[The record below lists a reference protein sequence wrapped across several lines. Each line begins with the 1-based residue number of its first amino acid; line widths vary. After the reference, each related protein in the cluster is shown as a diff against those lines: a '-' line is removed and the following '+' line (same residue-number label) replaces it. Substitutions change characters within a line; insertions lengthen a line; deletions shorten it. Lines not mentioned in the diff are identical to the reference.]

1 MEQENILVALVQRGY
16 LAQSILDRLRKEA
29 ELSGKTVESLIYDRG
44 VVDDKIIAQTKAEL
58 TGIPLKVFK
67 KDEQIPLEVLQLI
80 NEEMSRT
87 YEMIALSIEGN
98 FLTVG
103 MVHPENARA
112 IEALKFL
119 AKEKRWDLGVYVV
132 SFSDFGLQ
140 SRGYTNFN
148 KEIEEAVGMMHAA
161 KKEGVSGQNVIRLE
175 EKKLGAEEAPVIKVV
190 ARILSEAVTQGAS
203 DIHIEPQ
210 RNALRIRFRLDG
222 DLHTILEL
230 PSELQNAVI
239 SRVKI
244 LSDLKIDETRVPQDG
259 RFRTLVERKEIDFRV
274 ATFPT
279 VVGEK
284 IALRVLDPSVGL
296 KRVDTIGFTGRNLKL
311 VQEALNEPYGMILI
325 TGPTGSG
332 KSTTL
337 YGLMKILAKD
347 EANVVT
353 LEDPV
358 EYYLPG
364 LNQSQVKPEI
374 GYTFASGLRQ
384 ILRQDPDVIMV
395 GEIRDGETAELAVHA
410 ALTGH
415 IVLSTLHTNNAAG
428 VIPRLI
434 DMKIEPFLLPSSL
447 NLMVAQRLVA
457 QLCENCKK
465 KEPMDQKLVK
475 MVDDEIKKISE
486 EERKNIIFKEPYE
499 MYAPVGCE
507 KCNNKGFKGRVP
519 IFEVLKMTR
528 ELTDVIQTSITDTA
542 ILKEAVRQGMTTLR
556 QDGIIKALQGTLY
569 LPDVIKETTS

>member
-1 MEQENILVALVQRGY
+1 MEQENILSALVQRGY
-16 LAQSILDRLRKEA
+16 LAQSVLDRLRKEA
-29 ELSGKTVESLIYDRG
+29 ELSGKTVEALIYDRG
-44 VVDDKIIAQTKAEL
+44 AVDDKIIAQTKAEL

-119 AKEKRWDLGVYVV
+119 AKERKWDLGVYVV
-132 SFSDFGLQ
+132 SFSDFNLQ

-161 KKEGVSGQNVIRLE
+161 KKEGADGQRVIRLE

-296 KRVDTIGFTGRNLKL
+296 KRVDTLGFAGRNLEL

-347 EANVVT
+347 EVNVVT

-415 IVLSTLHTNNAAG
+415 IVLSTLHTNNAVG

-447 NLMVAQRLVA
+447 NLMVAQRLIA
-457 QLCENCKK
+457 QLCDNCKK
-465 KEPMDQKLVK
+465 KESIDPKLIKIVE
-475 MVDDEIKKISE
+475 DELKTIPE
-486 EERKNIIFKEPYE
+486 EEKKDIVFKAPYE
-499 MYAPVGCE
+499 MYGPQGCE

-528 ELTDVIQTSITDTA
+528 ELTDVIQTTITDA
-542 ILKEAVRQGMTTLR
+542 VIIKEANRQGMTTLR
-556 QDGIIKALQGTLY
+556 QDGVLKALRGVLY
-569 LPDVIKETTS
+569 LPDVIKETSS

>member
-1 MEQENILVALVQRGY
+1 MEQENILSALVQRGY
-16 LAQSILDRLRKEA
+16 LAQSTLDRLRKEA
-29 ELSGKTVESLIYDRG
+29 ELSGKTVEFLLYDRRI
-44 VVDDKIIAQTKAEL
+44 VDDKIIAQTKAEL

-98 FLTVG
+98 FLTIG

-132 SFSDFGLQ
+132 SLSDFTLQ
-140 SRGYTNFN
+140 FRGYTNFN
-148 KEIEEAVGMMHAA
+148 KEIEDAVGMMHAA
-161 KKEGVSGQNVIRLE
+161 KTGGAGEQRVIRLE
-175 EKKLGAEEAPVIKVV
+175 EKRLGAEEAPVIKVV

-230 PSELQNAVI
+230 PSELQNAVV

-244 LSDLKIDETRVPQDG
+244 LSDLKIDETRMPQDG
-259 RFRTLVERKEIDFRV
+259 RFRTLVEGKEIDFRV

-284 IALRVLDPSVGL
+284 IALRVLDPTIGL
-296 KRVDTIGFTGRNLKL
+296 KRVDNLGFTGRNLKL

-347 EANVVT
+347 EVNVVT

-358 EYYLPG
+358 EYYLEG

-447 NLMVAQRLVA
+447 NLMVAQRLMA

-465 KEPMDQKLVK
+465 KEPIDQKLVK
-475 MVDDEIKKISE
+475 IVEDELKGIPE
-486 EERKNIIFKEPYE
+486 EEKKDIVFKEPYE
-499 MYAPVGCE
+499 VYGPQSCE
-507 KCNNKGFKGRVP
+507 KCNNKGFKGRIP

-528 ELTDVIQTSITDTA
+528 ELTDVIQTNITDA
-542 ILKEAVRQGMTTLR
+542 VILKEADRQGMTTLR
-556 QDGIIKALQGTLY
+556 QDGILKALQGILY
-569 LPDVIKETTS
+569 LPDVIKETSS

>member
-1 MEQENILVALVQRGY
+1 MEQENILSALVQRGY
-16 LAQSILDRLRKEA
+16 LAQSVLDRLRKEA
-29 ELSGKTVESLIYDRG
+29 ELSGKTVEFLVYDRG

-67 KDEQIPLEVLQLI
+67 KDEQISLETLQLI

-132 SFSDFGLQ
+132 SLSDFNLQ

-148 KEIEEAVGMMHAA
+148 KEIEEAVRMMHAA
-161 KKEGVSGQNVIRLE
+161 KKEGAEGQRVIRLE
-175 EKKLGAEEAPVIKVV
+175 EKKLGAEEAPIIKVV
-190 ARILSEAVTQGAS
+190 ARILSEAVTEGAS

-222 DLHTILEL
+222 DLHTIIEL
-230 PSELQNAVI
+230 PTELQNAVI

-284 IALRVLDPSVGL
+284 IALRVLDPSIGL
-296 KRVDTIGFTGRNLKL
+296 KRVDTLGFAGRNLKL

-347 EANVVT
+347 EVNVVT

-447 NLMVAQRLVA
+447 NLMVAQRLIA

-465 KEPMDQKLVK
+465 KESIDPKLMQIVE
-475 MVDDEIKKISE
+475 DELKTIPE
-486 EERKNIIFKEPYE
+486 EEKKDIVFEAPYE
-499 MYAPVGCE
+499 VYAPVGCE
-507 KCNNKGFKGRVP
+507 KCNNKGFKGRTP

-528 ELTDVIQTSITDTA
+528 ELTDAIQTTITDA
-542 ILKEAVRQGMTTLR
+542 VIIKEARRQGMTTLR
-556 QDGIIKALQGTLY
+556 QDGILKSLRGMLY
-569 LPDVIKETTS
+569 LPDVIKETSA